1 MKITDTGNSIKKFI
15 GIDIGGMTIKGMIIR
30 GDGTEL
36 CRDSIETGC
45 ENGGSAMCD
54 NIVTLINRLIQ
65 CIGGYKTDI
74 KGVGIGCPG
83 LIDSKNGFVVFAGN
97 LGLKYFPLQKEIS
110 DKIGLPVKIT
120 NDAHAAALGEAR
132 FGAGKKYKDSILVTL
147 GTGVGGGIVVEG
159 KLFEGGKSVGTE
171 IGHTVIETNG
181 YPCSCGRRG
190 CFECYASATALMR
203 KTREEMQANK
213 NSAMWEKYTPETVT
227 GLTPFEYAD
236 SDETAKKVVEWYVK
250 HLAIGVT
257 NLANVFRPEVVMF
270 GGGVSAQ
277 KERLT
282 EPVQRLVDKEIFAGT
297 DFAPVKVVTASLG
310 GKAGAY
316 GAAALLM

>member
-1 MKITDTGNSIKKFI
+1 MKITDTGNSVKKYI
-15 GIDIGGMTIKGMIIR
+15 GIDIGGMSVKGMILR

-36 CRDSIETGC
+36 CKDCIETGC

-54 NIVTLINRLIQ
+54 NIVTLINRMIQ
-65 CIGGYKTDI
+65 TIGGYKTDI

-83 LIDSKNGFVVFAGN
+83 LIDSKNGFVVFSGN
-97 LGLKYFPLQKEIS
+97 LGLKYFPLQKEVS

-120 NDAHAAALGEAR
+120 NDAHAAALGEAK
-132 FGAGKKYKDSILVTL
+132 FGAGRKYKDSILVTL
-147 GTGVGGGIVVEG
+147 GTGVGGGIVVDG
-159 KLFEGGKSVGTE
+159 QLFEGGKSVGTE
-171 IGHTVIETNG
+171 IGHTVIETDG
-181 YPCSCGRRG
+181 YPCSCGRKG
-190 CFECYASATALMR
+190 CFECYASASALMR
-203 KTREEMQANK
+203 KTREEMRADT

-227 GLTPFEYAD
+227 GLTAFEY
-236 SDETAKKVVEWYVK
+236 SDTDEAAKRVVDWYIK

-257 NLANVFRPEVVMF
+257 NIANVFRPEVVMF
-270 GGGVSAQ
+270 GGGVSGQ

-282 EPVQRLVDKEIFAGT
+282 LPVQKLLDEEIFAGT